1 MASNNV
7 GERVGAFLCVAS
19 AHTRP
24 PIHPPLLSRA
34 LSPSIPLFPSSIH
47 TCQNITRSRNKRH
60 RPNLAGAATTFVL
73 TDAAAT
79 TFLTCAAAALVL
91 ADARAAG
98 AGFEALYALAAFA
111 AVLADALSVAV
122 CATGGV

>member
-47 TCQNITRSRNKRH
+47 TCQNITRSRNKRQ
-60 RPNLAGAATTFVL
+60 NLAGAATTFVL

-98 AGFEALYALAAFA
+98 AVFEALFALAAFA

-122 CATGGV
+122 CAKGGV